1 MKKLVFG
8 TSNAKKVEELKTLLS
23 LYGLDMDVVSLKDI
37 GFDEEIDENGT
48 TLEENSLIKANAV
61 KSFCDR
67 KGIKADILT
76 DDAGLCVGY
85 LNGEPGVRTGRY
97 AGDKA
102 KQEENIAKL
111 LGNMEGAKGDERSAT
126 HECVLTYLPVK
137 GRKIVTKGVTK
148 GIISEN
154 IGALA
159 GQTFWPVFIPDGSRV
174 PLSEISK
181 EELAKSNFSYRKNA
195 FIELLTKMK
204 ELEDIER

>member
-37 GFDEEIDENGT
+37 GFDEEIYENGT

-111 LGNMEGAKGDERSAT
+111 LGNMEGA
-126 HECVLTYLPVK
+126 
-137 GRKIVTKGVTK
+137 
-148 GIISEN
+148 
-154 IGALA
+154 
-159 GQTFWPVFIPDGSRV
+159 
-174 PLSEISK
+174 
-181 EELAKSNFSYRKNA
+181 
-195 FIELLTKMK
+195 
-204 ELEDIER
+204 